1 MVGATR
7 HRALPGDGIFVAPHL
22 KKSRRA
28 PKRPSA
34 ARHLG
39 LMTAALVAASL
50 AALMLVPEPLAL
62 RPTQITGSIAP
73 DRPGDT
79 ALSAT
84 KAEDA
89 PIAAWLAIAEP
100 RPRYALWSPDF
111 EGLAR
116 RYDAAT
122 HPAGGGRDD
131 VLSFGAFEAFPQKTA
146 SLQPGASFNAA
157 APHMRLSVYR
167 TGREAPAPGTFFVD
181 LVRRAGKSG
190 LAVTKSAVATAMPS
204 KFGPV
209 EVADVLLTGRG
220 GERACLAFRLVG
232 ADAGPAAQR
241 LALRHGPKAGRPDD
255 ARLSRS
261 TGSISRAPGRSR
273 PCQLFRRRRHAPSG
287 LRAAEPWPRAA
298 SPHGSTP
305 PKGRRLSSM
314 RGEGDAE

>member
-73 DRPGDT
+73 DRPGDA
-79 ALSAT
+79 ALSA

-111 EGLAR
+111 EGLAK
-116 RYDAAT
+116 RYEAAT

-131 VLSFGAFEAFPQKTA
+131 VLTFGAFEAFPHKTA

-181 LVRRAGKSG
+181 LVRRAGESG

-220 GERACLAFRLVG
+220 GERACLAFRLLAPTPGLRLSGWHCGTVQRP
-232 ADAGPAAQR
+232 ADRTTLGCLVDRLDLSSPGNDLGLANYFAAADMRRQACAQPNPAGNGRKTTWLDPAQGPPT
-241 LALRHGPKAGRPDD
+241 LRHAGK
-255 ARLSRS
+255 SR
-261 TGSISRAPGRSR
+261 
-273 PCQLFRRRRHAPSG
+273 
-287 LRAAEPWPRAA
+287 
-298 SPHGSTP
+298 
-305 PKGRRLSSM
+305 
-314 RGEGDAE
+314 

>member
-181 LVRRAGKSG
+181 LVRRAGESG

-220 GERACLAFRLVG
+220 GERACLAFRL
-232 ADAGPAAQR
+232 
-241 LALRHGPKAGRPDD
+241 LAPTPGL
-255 ARLSRS
+255 RLSGWHCGTVQRPADRTTLGCLIDRLDLAS
-261 TGSISRAPGRSR
+261 PGDDLGLANYFAAADMRRQACAQPTLAPGRKVTWLDAAQGA
-273 PCQLFRRRRHAPSG
+273 PPLKHA
-287 LRAAEPWPRAA
+287 AKPR
-298 SPHGSTP
+298 
-305 PKGRRLSSM
+305 
-314 RGEGDAE
+314 